1 MEPWVKTSYE
11 TMAPKTFTITFQYA
25 QENEDYPDDSGKE
38 TQAALEAQEKALNEY
53 LQTDEYKALV
63 AEADALVKNQLEE
76 DLEDVRLFLGT
87 LLGTVSVPNN
97 GYYDFPRTSGGKN
110 LTFVNLIEEAANA
123 ADLYGYA
130 EKAINALNAWR
141 LERVAENPETATF
154 ATFSLQALQYY
165 YNAIKP
171 SENRDYVKQY
181 RQIEALINSVN
192 SLKDVNNLSDLN
204 TADTPKIEEKKK
216 VADNIYEIMNRIKFA
231 EGVTPATPE
240 KVRELVYEYYQ
251 LYGNLTDGIWMQEE
265 TVKTSK
271 GRTLWKIL
279 EDVAAETETLTFEYY
294 GQTIYRLLDRM
305 VEQGKTLNDG
315 TQLRTTEEWYEIV
328 AEMRKSSSEK
338 EKEIFDRVL
347 YTVILYTCMDEATT
361 SEKDKETVIS
371 LPNAAETLFMTR
383 EELAIFAQIFYDKI
397 KERNGGYY
405 PFDYTLSVY
414 GEFFGTQSDER
425 TSYIAA
431 NAESIIGSAV
441 NIQNNATYSSGIA
454 GTRPSVIK
462 ANLAQYFANIFAS
475 VDGLPTDDGFVKVIT
490 DADKKAS
497 DAGLSGDD
505 AGAYSL
511 YVLFN
516 YVYGQNNSVT
526 YPNNDVEMHLTNA
539 WNAYNAFV
547 NGTGT
552 DGSGYVINGKTLTW
566 FELLCGRETDKGYV
580 ADRNSAFVNAYTFLA
595 DKSDYESENTPYDE
609 IYNAVY
615 SDFRAIYSEVMVPG
629 ASLSDITGINDIIKK
644 TEGIA
649 YDAQYTDFVK
659 LAKLVAESYDTAVKN
674 LSALDE
680 SYGLTEEDIAVY
692 AGMLA
697 VREILCAV
705 YGADSI
711 NLTLRGAVS
720 NFAIVKVFSEFTSY
734 VLDTKVGESDY
745 STIFNMTGA
754 LDATFYDDY
763 ILYPNERTGAVKTIF
778 DGITAIQNKEI
789 AFRDAVES
797 YVVNIFVE
805 TDALTA
811 LFNELNAKLGK
822 DVNSFINENIENGYK
837 AAAEFVGLITSKD
850 YGVTGLTDIVRAVFA
865 GYASETDTPVYLVY
879 KYNRYRNLLSVDFEN
894 LYNALNSS
902 ADETDKSFVEG
913 YTEIVGGTDLE
924 KALALIEL
932 VGAISGQDYEIAD
945 GTAKELYENA
955 YAVINMCY
963 NASTY
968 LTEEMWKSY
977 YGGVSLENL
986 ADYFDE
992 AYKAVTSD
1000 TTDKALI
1007 EALDEATK
1015 KELEDAYSLQA
1026 TSQNDNI
1033 KAKAMFTLVN
1043 VIPADTEFN
1052 SVKAKTVIDKA
1063 REVLD
1068 RCEITEESFDC
1079 TATEWRK
1086 QYGGPESDYPQII
1099 EALERK
1105 TLLENIN
1112 SGSADKPLEEL
1123 IEELLGSLEFT
1134 DMADYL
1140 DEYIDTVKYNARKE
1154 TNDFA
1159 ESTEMIERAFAK
1171 TYNAA
1176 AETRKDIA
1184 EIDLGAGVELSK
1196 IYVGAE
1202 VDPDGIRDDLVP
1214 ELEQSE
1220 YVDYDKMQLYLS
1232 FGGFFSFGFGEG
1244 RTDIAEIVN
1253 IVFGSLNISEIYLE
1267 FLKTHIMYGS
1277 LKAEIALDIAK
1288 ALSEDEEQ
1296 VKESLAASIVMEY
1309 ALIDNDE
1316 RGETKRFEQQVIAIY
1331 VYNGSIYLSIELL
1344 DMKLNLQLEF
1354 DAMSYLLGL
1363 LGITEEEET
1372 ATENLST
1379 LNAAISSIMNGWDGE
1394 AALEKGTPLGQL
1406 LNASATKNSKDVLEA
1421 LIRIDSGEAGLILTV
1436 DILLEALNLL
1446 LNDNE
1451 ATDQLNDL
1459 ILMIFTSGSV
1469 KVEYG
1474 EDFGI
1479 NLNISKNRTIT
1490 GDKNTSNNLSYDINL
1505 GLLNDTVF
1513 SMNSVNPAPDAKD
1526 YFGDFLIQMES
1537 RQDSGYFDGFYKMT
1551 LDLLGMLNAGST
1563 GATDF
1568 DLNEIIADVVGDR
1581 LQIGLS
1587 IELDSEVLRTAVD
1600 WSKLFSAMGA
1610 LSVEPIFIMRVLN
1623 SAEGAIRFD
1632 INMDLDISKVN
1643 FDVSLRAYN
1652 NGVNIFNVYELSGTL
1667 NTDNDPEFS
1676 PKFYF
1681 DMGDVGPEKFVVTA
1695 QSLYDF
1701 MKINFME
1708 FVLDFL
1714 GGEHDEIEVERADNA
1729 GLFGGEDTS
1738 VDIADLDFGK
1748 VLQSLTFGQGTLG
1761 LMLSEALLNTLI
1773 KLIDANWEFD
1783 DMGNIRFDADLMQ
1796 NVIEI
1801 TVPLD
1806 AAVRDADGNIL
1817 SDSKLNY
1824 AVRLSNINVHIGEAV
1839 DFIAST
1845 GKTDFSAFDEYKD
1858 ISSYVWITEVNS
1870 SLGLYNDDENT
1881 IVDLTDLTMRF
1892 ISGLGIKLRN
1902 GEALL
1907 DVSLDFVLR
1916 TYIDFS
1922 DLGNLGFELLINRR
1936 GRTLIGLTFIGA
1948 ENDGSLYINL
1958 EGLGFN
1964 KFYITGVDIGSMLT
1978 EVLKSLEQDVS
1989 FGDEETAANSDGSIS
2004 GSISSGDKG
2013 AIDYGDISDAG
2024 ISTNLLLALFDENK
2038 FNVAMTGALL
2048 LNLLG
2053 TLEGIRDI
2061 SAMIPMFANIQI
2073 GYEKDKLSGIKFVYD
2088 EGQHFSIDYSFEKS
2102 YTYLVPKRDLNDIAN
2117 TAYDDARMHMVK
2129 STDKTDF
2136 VNIDNLKNVNIGLT
2150 LDLTLTTVNA
2160 DGSKSEPVEQFEA
2173 LLENLLGMKEGSV
2186 DLQFQ
2191 DMYAAITLSVEIIAD
2206 LTNLNNSKL
2215 KVEIIY
2221 NEETLIGI
2229 YYLDGAVY
2237 LDLGELGLMKAAING
2252 VDLIGALTYFIGG
2265 ELPIDLDEEKGLD
2278 IQGLI
2283 TGLLNTGIEESEK
2296 GTTEKTN
2303 TSIEEQA
2310 VEDAIEVLKENYLT
2324 RYENGEFDDL
2334 TATEQEEIK
2343 AEIESALMTINTDN
2357 GNVLTESEFDSVY
2370 KEIVRSIGFRVQGS
2384 IIQEVTDSQN
2394 TAIISLLLYDDRIE
2408 ITPTADSLSA
2418 LLGMEIPEFQG
2429 MLISMNL
2436 DAGFTNLMLNVN
2448 MDGDNRM
2455 TVSMPEEGG
2464 IRLGFNLTDAEIN
2477 SKMGDINTDGFG
2489 GINGLF
2495 VGANGISV
2503 DIEKL
2508 GDGLLDTLDIDNEIN
2523 IEKRGDYWTRRD
2535 LYSIYPYVNDSG
2547 PTYYAD
2553 DFAGYDGDDAELF
2566 TAIIKIIKIAKIIY
2580 DVIDAIKTLADTI
2593 RDIVA
2598 TGGIGALWSVGNII
2612 KLVMKIYDI
2621 ISGVNDFIDE
2631 TNDIDDQ
2638 HYPELSRNNYS
2649 RGRVLVNRMTNNVL
2663 ELELAVR

>member
-1 MEPWVKTSYE
+1 MKNAAVDVKNIFGGVPGEVLRQVLAYIGKELYEAGYAIPGLNEGQVPTESDYRRLFDEKYALNKAVLVQFLEGSEIYTNYLDKSFSAEAWDELIGGLDFDAATEEEFLANVETYISGTDISGKLYTSLMETDKEVLIYILKNIYYDYNKAKEEISAEGGSVTDEILTDVFKGVTVKIYAPNAITSVIEGMVVAGFTENNVYNMALSYLTAKTTLKATSANVFEEIESSVEGLGITDEILGYAVAYGILLKLSESSADPGLVAAADLCRASYLSFNLDGKYVTGTGGMLTADDFARIAALMYADAELTHKAELELAAYYFGLQGDLISISAESGWDENAFSALEVLKDANTENSPENALKDAAYIKILRSSTTADMYEEYVAVRSSLVFELIYRSSEKIRDDLKNIILVSANQTIDNMASSLIGTTSSFNKENVEIYYEIYGEEYSKALGELVLDIYEESVGSEKESISPVIDETLHTMVYEILYDKMSLKENAAAIIAMYREAEQIAASLDSGDYEMLKEFYYEFDGDIRDFVTVKGNLPSVVEEILANETYTKNATLGELTSKETLEYYKALVSTLSEDTDKVITSNLKDEINETSSGTQSVVSALYEEVQAYFSQDEGGVFANLTGTATPKEIDNSGTSSWENKVMTETVEYEVEYKMSVPGNKNSSILSGSASIWRIMGLDTILKNPVQKEDQGTKIVLQSGEAVPAEWYTSSDKTAEPWVKTSYE

-328 AEMRKSSSEK
+328 AGMRKSSSEK

-462 ANLAQYFANIFAS
+462 ANLAQYFVNILAS

-490 DADKKAS
+490 DAAKKAD

-526 YPNNDVEMHLTNA
+526 YPNNDVEMYLTNA
-539 WNAYNAFV
+539 WNAYNEFV
-547 NGTGT
+547 NGTDA

-615 SDFRAIYSEVMVPG
+615 SDFRTIYSEVMVPG

-754 LDATFYDDY
+754 FDATFYDDY

-932 VGAISGQDYEIAD
+932 VDAISGQDYEIAD
-945 GTAKELYENA
+945 GTAKKLYENA

-968 LTEEMWKSY
+968 LTEDMWKSY

-1026 TSQNDNI
+1026 TSQNDNA
-1033 KAKAMFTLVN
+1033 KARAMFTLVN
-1043 VIPADTEFN
+1043 VIPADAQFN

-1184 EIDLGAGVELSK
+1184 EIDLGAGVELRNK
-1196 IYVGAE
+1196 RRPCARTRTE
-1202 VDPDGIRDDLVP
+1202 RIR
-1214 ELEQSE
+1214 
-1220 YVDYDKMQLYLS
+1220 
-1232 FGGFFSFGFGEG
+1232 
-1244 RTDIAEIVN
+1244 
-1253 IVFGSLNISEIYLE
+1253 
-1267 FLKTHIMYGS
+1267 
-1277 LKAEIALDIAK
+1277 
-1288 ALSEDEEQ
+1288 
-1296 VKESLAASIVMEY
+1296 
-1309 ALIDNDE
+1309 
-1316 RGETKRFEQQVIAIY
+1316 
-1331 VYNGSIYLSIELL
+1331 
-1344 DMKLNLQLEF
+1344 
-1354 DAMSYLLGL
+1354 GL
-1363 LGITEEEET
+1363 
-1372 ATENLST
+1372 
-1379 LNAAISSIMNGWDGE
+1379 
-1394 AALEKGTPLGQL
+1394 
-1406 LNASATKNSKDVLEA
+1406 
-1421 LIRIDSGEAGLILTV
+1421 R
-1436 DILLEALNLL
+1436 
-1446 LNDNE
+1446 
-1451 ATDQLNDL
+1451 
-1459 ILMIFTSGSV
+1459 
-1469 KVEYG
+1469 
-1474 EDFGI
+1474 
-1479 NLNISKNRTIT
+1479 
-1490 GDKNTSNNLSYDINL
+1490 
-1505 GLLNDTVF
+1505 
-1513 SMNSVNPAPDAKD
+1513 
-1526 YFGDFLIQMES
+1526 
-1537 RQDSGYFDGFYKMT
+1537 
-1551 LDLLGMLNAGST
+1551 
-1563 GATDF
+1563 
-1568 DLNEIIADVVGDR
+1568 
-1581 LQIGLS
+1581 
-1587 IELDSEVLRTAVD
+1587 
-1600 WSKLFSAMGA
+1600 
-1610 LSVEPIFIMRVLN
+1610 
-1623 SAEGAIRFD
+1623 
-1632 INMDLDISKVN
+1632 
-1643 FDVSLRAYN
+1643 
-1652 NGVNIFNVYELSGTL
+1652 
-1667 NTDNDPEFS
+1667 
-1676 PKFYF
+1676 
-1681 DMGDVGPEKFVVTA
+1681 
-1695 QSLYDF
+1695 
-1701 MKINFME
+1701 
-1708 FVLDFL
+1708 
-1714 GGEHDEIEVERADNA
+1714 
-1729 GLFGGEDTS
+1729 
-1738 VDIADLDFGK
+1738 
-1748 VLQSLTFGQGTLG
+1748 
-1761 LMLSEALLNTLI
+1761 
-1773 KLIDANWEFD
+1773 
-1783 DMGNIRFDADLMQ
+1783 
-1796 NVIEI
+1796 
-1801 TVPLD
+1801 
-1806 AAVRDADGNIL
+1806 
-1817 SDSKLNY
+1817 
-1824 AVRLSNINVHIGEAV
+1824 
-1839 DFIAST
+1839 
-1845 GKTDFSAFDEYKD
+1845 
-1858 ISSYVWITEVNS
+1858 
-1870 SLGLYNDDENT
+1870 
-1881 IVDLTDLTMRF
+1881 
-1892 ISGLGIKLRN
+1892 
-1902 GEALL
+1902 
-1907 DVSLDFVLR
+1907 
-1916 TYIDFS
+1916 
-1922 DLGNLGFELLINRR
+1922 
-1936 GRTLIGLTFIGA
+1936 
-1948 ENDGSLYINL
+1948 
-1958 EGLGFN
+1958 
-1964 KFYITGVDIGSMLT
+1964 
-1978 EVLKSLEQDVS
+1978 
-1989 FGDEETAANSDGSIS
+1989 
-2004 GSISSGDKG
+2004 
-2013 AIDYGDISDAG
+2013 
-2024 ISTNLLLALFDENK
+2024 
-2038 FNVAMTGALL
+2038 
-2048 LNLLG
+2048 
-2053 TLEGIRDI
+2053 
-2061 SAMIPMFANIQI
+2061 
-2073 GYEKDKLSGIKFVYD
+2073 
-2088 EGQHFSIDYSFEKS
+2088 
-2102 YTYLVPKRDLNDIAN
+2102 
-2117 TAYDDARMHMVK
+2117 
-2129 STDKTDF
+2129 
-2136 VNIDNLKNVNIGLT
+2136 
-2150 LDLTLTTVNA
+2150 
-2160 DGSKSEPVEQFEA
+2160 
-2173 LLENLLGMKEGSV
+2173 
-2186 DLQFQ
+2186 
-2191 DMYAAITLSVEIIAD
+2191 
-2206 LTNLNNSKL
+2206 
-2215 KVEIIY
+2215 
-2221 NEETLIGI
+2221 
-2229 YYLDGAVY
+2229 
-2237 LDLGELGLMKAAING
+2237 
-2252 VDLIGALTYFIGG
+2252 
-2265 ELPIDLDEEKGLD
+2265 
-2278 IQGLI
+2278 
-2283 TGLLNTGIEESEK
+2283 
-2296 GTTEKTN
+2296 
-2303 TSIEEQA
+2303 
-2310 VEDAIEVLKENYLT
+2310 
-2324 RYENGEFDDL
+2324 
-2334 TATEQEEIK
+2334 
-2343 AEIESALMTINTDN
+2343 
-2357 GNVLTESEFDSVY
+2357 
-2370 KEIVRSIGFRVQGS
+2370 
-2384 IIQEVTDSQN
+2384 
-2394 TAIISLLLYDDRIE
+2394 
-2408 ITPTADSLSA
+2408 
-2418 LLGMEIPEFQG
+2418 
-2429 MLISMNL
+2429 
-2436 DAGFTNLMLNVN
+2436 
-2448 MDGDNRM
+2448 
-2455 TVSMPEEGG
+2455 
-2464 IRLGFNLTDAEIN
+2464 
-2477 SKMGDINTDGFG
+2477 
-2489 GINGLF
+2489 
-2495 VGANGISV
+2495 
-2503 DIEKL
+2503 
-2508 GDGLLDTLDIDNEIN
+2508 
-2523 IEKRGDYWTRRD
+2523 
-2535 LYSIYPYVNDSG
+2535 
-2547 PTYYAD
+2547 
-2553 DFAGYDGDDAELF
+2553 
-2566 TAIIKIIKIAKIIY
+2566 
-2580 DVIDAIKTLADTI
+2580 
-2593 RDIVA
+2593 
-2598 TGGIGALWSVGNII
+2598 
-2612 KLVMKIYDI
+2612 
-2621 ISGVNDFIDE
+2621 
-2631 TNDIDDQ
+2631 
-2638 HYPELSRNNYS
+2638 
-2649 RGRVLVNRMTNNVL
+2649 
-2663 ELELAVR
+2663 